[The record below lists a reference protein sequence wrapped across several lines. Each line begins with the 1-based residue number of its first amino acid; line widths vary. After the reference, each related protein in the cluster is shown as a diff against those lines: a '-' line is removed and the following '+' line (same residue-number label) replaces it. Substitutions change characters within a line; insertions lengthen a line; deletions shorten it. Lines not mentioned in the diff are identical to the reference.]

1 MNPTLDIPLEG
12 ETIMAGAITDLS
24 PNVSNQLLT
33 QMLARNQEISAQA
46 AQGVAF
52 GVEALR
58 LNFQT
63 RINEV
68 GTLEGRA
75 VSGVNAT
82 PLGPPS
88 TG

>member
-1 MNPTLDIPLEG
+1 MTPTLIIPIEG
-12 ETIMAGAITDLS
+12 EPTMPGTITDLS

-33 QMLARNQEISAQA
+33 QMLARNQEISAMA

-75 VSGVNAT
+75 VSGVNAS
-82 PLGPPS
+82 PLGSPS
-88 TG
+88 PQ